1 MQPQW
6 FGPQGSATQAAG
18 QDTTQSSAQSGQFRD
33 PSAGLSTPAQAAI
46 NELVARADT
55 LLKRLREV
63 EDAVTDQEW
72 WLMGRAMAEARML
85 AEISSLL
92 SVARGELETF
102 LNEMG
107 ARQQE
112 PDDAAHRKQQ
122 EDIFDLM
129 GDPMWMSGSR
139 EKAIALLRMCAAQ
152 VQPMRQYAYV
162 LQVNAER
169 LGLPAVALD
178 PLGITTER
186 LAEAEE
192 LLRQPPQQG

>member
-6 FGPQGSATQAAG
+6 FGPHGSAAQATG
-18 QDTTQSSAQSGQFRD
+18 QDTPQSAAQNGQFRD
-33 PSAGLSTPAQAAI
+33 SSAGLSTPAQAI
-46 NELVARADT
+46 IRELVARAET
-55 LLKRLREV
+55 LLKRLCEV
-63 EDAVTDQEW
+63 EEALADQEW
-72 WLMGRAMAEARML
+72 WLMGRAMTEARLL
-85 AEISSLL
+85 AEIGSLL

-107 ARQQE
+107 AQHPQSE
-112 PDDAAHRKQQ
+112 DAAQRTQQ
-122 EDIFDLM
+122 EDIVDLM

-152 VQPMRQYAYV
+152 MQPMRQYAYV

-178 PLGITTER
+178 PLGIATER

-192 LLRQPPQQG
+192 LLRQPPQG